1 MNWASDCWIEQNKT
15 GFFCHYFICLTC
27 KTWNSSNLSLWAW
40 RELDAKQPAWLLLTF
55 KGALDPFCH
64 HQQLAEEQ
72 LRAAAASPW
81 SDDVLHQHCSVSQ
94 TPQKLHTHTKK
105 GGRKNGE
112 HANLSKIKTVTV
124 LVTCSFS
131 STAPMFDQRH
141 LFSPEDQLTQLYYLG
156 LSVWCKYS
164 LQLTAERAAA

>member
-1 MNWASDCWIEQNKT
+1 MKLVKSNPVGIEKIWCKT
-15 GFFCHYFICLTC
+15 TCLTPPNFPGSA
-27 KTWNSSNLSLWAW
+27 WSFLPSSAVS
-40 RELDAKQPAWLLLTF
+40 
-55 KGALDPFCH
+55 
-64 HQQLAEEQ
+64 AEEQ

-94 TPQKLHTHTKK
+94 TPQKLHTRTKK
-105 GGRKNGE
+105 QKNKKTGE
-112 HANLSKIKTVTV
+112 HANLSKIKAVTV

-131 STAPMFDQRH
+131 STAPMFDQWH

-164 LQLTAERAAA
+164 LQLTAERGAA